1 MSTYDRRSAR
11 ELDLWPNDFFLQVA
25 DMMRF

>member
-1 MSTYDRRSAR
+1 MATYDKRSTR
-11 ELDLWPNDFFLQVA
+11 EFDLWPNDFFLQVA